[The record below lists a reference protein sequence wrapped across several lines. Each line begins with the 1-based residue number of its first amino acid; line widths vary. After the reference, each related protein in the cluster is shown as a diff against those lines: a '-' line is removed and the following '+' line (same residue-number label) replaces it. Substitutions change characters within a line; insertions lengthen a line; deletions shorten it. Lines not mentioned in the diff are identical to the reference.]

1 MMNLACGS
9 IQYAAPEILKRERYM
24 GEMVDIWSV
33 GIMLF
38 GLVNSYLPFEDDGQ
52 GLSSVLRKIQL
63 NDYAF
68 KPGLSPEI
76 RDLLT
81 KMLSVIL
88 LILCNQKVDYKKRIS
103 ISEIKSHPWFYDNEF
118 LLYLDHLRAN
128 ESLKNTSSRI
138 KEVGFGSN

>member
-1 MMNLACGS
+1 MMSLACGS

-63 NDYAF
+63 NDYTF

-81 KMLSVIL
+81 RMLSV
-88 LILCNQKVDYKKRIS
+88 
-103 ISEIKSHPWFYDNEF
+103 
-118 LLYLDHLRAN
+118 
-128 ESLKNTSSRI
+128 SSYA
-138 KEVGFGSN
+138 S